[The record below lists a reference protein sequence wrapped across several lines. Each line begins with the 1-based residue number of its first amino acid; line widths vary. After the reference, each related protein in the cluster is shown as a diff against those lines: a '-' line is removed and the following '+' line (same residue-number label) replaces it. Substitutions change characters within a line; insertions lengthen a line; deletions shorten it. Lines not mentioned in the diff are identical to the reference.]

1 MRQVRTKQIRT
12 ILRFTITGIVIGLVM
27 GWLISLVSGNA
38 FVILFMGSIMTV
50 IGIVL
55 GIVPTATIPDS
66 IRRYR

>member
-55 GIVPTATIPDS
+55 GIVHRNDP
-66 IRRYR
+66 